1 MARGPKKFPLPGVDT
16 LTAELWAGKRGV
28 GLNRGA
34 LTVDEAKLILA
45 FAVLPFDGDKSL
57 LRKLREDMYQG
68 ERYMDE
74 PKTLLDQ
81 VALVFRSKPDDCVAV
96 ITSVL
101 NAMRGRSRVAQAVA
115 VDYKKTARQTTDG
128 WGLISEC
135 AIKRRNT
142 VLRREM
148 HALRNDEAEDAKPKR
163 GRK

>member
-1 MARGPKKFPLPGVDT
+1 VARGPKKFPLPGVDT

-57 LRKLREDMYQG
+57 LRKLREEMYQG
-68 ERYMDE
+68 ARYMDE

-81 VALVFRSKPDDCVAV
+81 VALVFRCKPDDCVAV

-115 VDYKKTARQTTDG
+115 TDYEKTARQTTDG
-128 WGLISEC
+128 WGLLSED
-135 AIKRRNT
+135 AIKRRKQ